1 MFRSLIQR
9 SYKVFSRNFIYSYL
23 YKIESLR
30 KLKHLISNSNLSPE
44 FPLHGDPI
52 AIESF
57 KLLVKSYK
65 IDCIIETGTYKGF
78 TTSFFARAFPEIPIY
93 TCEIDDFNYRTA
105 RENLKEYGNV
115 QIFKES
121 SPKFIESL
129 IKDNKIGKRPF
140 FYLDAHWF
148 NEWPLESE
156 LNIIFNKLKS
166 AIVLIDDFKVPD
178 NVNFAFDKYHNKE
191 CSLDR
196 VMPNLNKNNKYNI
209 LFPKYG
215 KEVLKERRKYQD
227 LVGYAL
233 IFQNLN
239 KDFNKLLG
247 NNIINKFYKD
257 KSNLLRR

>member
-1 MFRSLIQR
+1 MFRSLIHR
-9 SYKVFSRNFIYSYL
+9 GYRYFSRNFIYSYL

-78 TTSFFARAFPEIPIY
+78 TTSFLARAFPEIPIY
-93 TCEIDDFNYRTA
+93 TCELDDFNYRTA
-105 RENLKEYGNV
+105 RENLKEYRNV
-115 QIFKES
+115 HIFKES
-121 SPKFIESL
+121 SPNFIESL
-129 IKDNKIGKRPF
+129 IKNKKIGKRPF

-148 NEWPLESE
+148 DDWPLESE

-166 AIVLIDDFKVPD
+166 AIILIDDFKVPHNAD
-178 NVNFAFDKYHNKE
+178 FSFDKYEDKE

-196 VMPNLNKNNKYNI
+196 VIPNLNRANKYKI
-209 LFPKYG
+209 LFPDYG

-239 KDFNKLLG
+239 KNFNKLLG
-247 NNIINKFYKD
+247 NTTITKFYKD